1 MTLRLPIKSSSNL
14 DRIPVSRLP
23 VPGDDGVV
31 DQVTEP
37 QPRPPPISDGTSP
50 VRAAGSSVR
59 ERLRAGWAAT
69 RAAIGSVLGLAPH
82 VLHHVGIVA
91 GTALLAGVWGNLALY
106 VAGLLLSIPML
117 KRLRR
122 RFGSIAAPTTGVAV
136 FTVMF
141 LLSAFVIGPAINPT
155 TQEAPITPA
164 QAQSS
169 DAGSGHVGHHP

>member
-1 MTLRLPIKSSSNL
+1 MALRLPIKSSSNL
-14 DRIPVSRLP
+14 DRIPVSRHP
-23 VPGDDGVV
+23 VPGDHGVV

-37 QPRPPPISDGTSP
+37 PVTPPPISDETP
-50 VRAAGSSVR
+50 PTLVVGSSVR
-59 ERLRAGWAAT
+59 ERLRVGWAAT

-117 KRLRR
+117 KRLHR
-122 RFGSIAAPTTGVAV
+122 RFGSIAAPITGVAV

-141 LLSAFVIGPAINPT
+141 LFSAFVLGPAINPS
-155 TQEAPITPA
+155 QAAPITPA
-164 QAQSS
+164 PAQSS
-169 DAGSGHVGHHP
+169 EAGSGHAGHHP

>member
-1 MTLRLPIKSSSNL
+1 MTPQLPVKSSLNL

-31 DQVTEP
+31 DQVTES
-37 QPRPPPISDGTSP
+37 QPTPPISDGP
-50 VRAAGSSVR
+50 PPGRAAESSVR

-69 RAAIGSVLGLAPH
+69 RAAIGSVLGLVPH

-106 VAGLLLSIPML
+106 AAGLLLSIPML

-122 RFGSIAAPTTGVAV
+122 RFGSVAAPITGVAV

-141 LLSAFVIGPAINPT
+141 LLSAFVIGPAINPP
-155 TQEAPITPA
+155 QEAPITPA
-164 QAQSS
+164 QTQSS
-169 DAGSGHVGHHP
+169 DAGSDHVGHHP

>member
-1 MTLRLPIKSSSNL
+1 MTPQLPVKSSLNL

-31 DQVTEP
+31 DQVTES
-37 QPRPPPISDGTSP
+37 QPTPPISDGP
-50 VRAAGSSVR
+50 PPGRAAESSVR

-69 RAAIGSVLGLAPH
+69 RAAIGSVLGLVPH

-106 VAGLLLSIPML
+106 AAGLLLSIPML

-122 RFGSIAAPTTGVAV
+122 RFGSVAAPITGVAV

-169 DAGSGHVGHHP
+169 DAGSDHVGHHP